1 VREIRLYDSLSGEL
15 VPVSAGD
22 AIRVEVRTSPIVID
36 GGVDV
41 ASTRP
46 LVLFSFLERFLQ
58 REGFATKFLFDSPG
72 RGDVLYELSELEPL
86 SDPDSP
92 CAPDAPDSSSSGGEN
107 DADRNGKLGVERDAD
122 LGGKFDPGG
131 DVDLGSKFGAERD
144 VGPGSEFGA
153 GRDANRNGE
162 VGAKRDADLDGE
174 FGAGRDADQGGEFGA
189 ERDANRNGEFGAKR
203 DADLDGEFGAGRDAD
218 LDGELDPDRDGED
231 VYDSGD
237 AGMSLLE
244 VPRSDVDRWVNIC
257 FGANRDGVEPDPAAA
272 GERIL
277 LSDALKHFGHPA
289 VALYLLGTHYSLPLG
304 DALTGLATGSKNAL
318 RIREA
323 LERLVPDKP
332 SPPDMRHHMEAFR
345 DALANDL
352 DTPMAFVVMFEWLLE
367 AERRGGEVGDHDLRV
382 MLEVLELDGLAAP
395 VG

>member
-1 VREIRLYDSLSGEL
+1 MATRRARCSLTSVREIRLYDSLSGEL

-22 AIRVEVRTSPIVID
+22 AIRVEVRTSPIVVD

-72 RGDVLYELSELEPL
+72 GGDMLYELSELEPL
-86 SDPDSP
+86 SAPGSP
-92 CAPDAPDSSSSGGEN
+92 GAHGEH
-107 DADRNGKLGVERDAD
+107 DADRNGELDIDREGGLDIDRDTD
-122 LGGKFDPGG
+122 
-131 DVDLGSKFGAERD
+131 S
-144 VGPGSEFGA
+144 
-153 GRDANRNGE
+153 
-162 VGAKRDADLDGE
+162 DGE
-174 FGAGRDADQGGEFGA
+174 FDA
-189 ERDANRNGEFGAKR
+189 
-203 DADLDGEFGAGRDAD
+203 
-218 LDGELDPDRDGED
+218 DRDGED
-231 VYDSGD
+231 SYDSASD

-257 FGANRDGVEPDPAAA
+257 FGASRDGVEAEPACA

-323 LERLVPDKP
+323 LEKLVPDQP

-352 DTPMAFVVMFEWLLE
+352 DTPLAFVVMFEWLLE
-367 AERRGGEVGDHDLRV
+367 AERRGGDVGDHDLRV
-382 MLEVLELDGLAAP
+382 MLEVLELDGLVAP

>member
-22 AIRVEVRTSPIVID
+22 AIRVEVRTSPIIVE

-58 REGFATKFLFDSPG
+58 REGFATKFLFDSPSG
-72 RGDVLYELSELEPL
+72 EDTLYELSELEP
-86 SDPDSP
+86 P
-92 CAPDAPDSSSSGGEN
+92 N
-107 DADRNGKLGVERDAD
+107 
-122 LGGKFDPGG
+122 
-131 DVDLGSKFGAERD
+131 
-144 VGPGSEFGA
+144 
-153 GRDANRNGE
+153 
-162 VGAKRDADLDGE
+162 
-174 FGAGRDADQGGEFGA
+174 
-189 ERDANRNGEFGAKR
+189 
-203 DADLDGEFGAGRDAD
+203 
-218 LDGELDPDRDGED
+218 
-231 VYDSGD
+231 
-237 AGMSLLE
+237 E

-257 FGANRDGVEPDPAAA
+257 FGASRDGVELQSGSA
-272 GERIL
+272 GESIL

-304 DALTGLATGSKNAL
+304 DTLTGLATGSKNAS

-323 LERLVPDKP
+323 LEKLVPDQP
-332 SPPDMRHHMEAFR
+332 SPPDMRHYMEAFR

-352 DTPMAFVVMFEWLLE
+352 DTPLAFVVMFEWLLE
-367 AERRGGEVGDHDLRV
+367 AERRGGDVGDNDLRV

>member
-1 VREIRLYDSLSGEL
+1 MARRRARCSLTLVREIRLYDSLSREL

-22 AIRVEVRTSPIVID
+22 AIRVEVRTSSIVVD

-72 RGDVLYELSELEPL
+72 GGDMLYELSELDPP
-86 SDPDSP
+86 SAPDSP
-92 CAPDAPDSSSSGGEN
+92 DSSDSH
-107 DADRNGKLGVERDAD
+107 
-122 LGGKFDPGG
+122 
-131 DVDLGSKFGAERD
+131 SKRGAERD
-144 VGPGSEFGA
+144 GEFGA
-153 GRDANRNGE
+153 EHG
-162 VGAKRDADLDGE
+162 ADLDGE
-174 FGAGRDADQGGEFGA
+174 LGAGRDADEDGKFDA
-189 ERDANRNGEFGAKR
+189 E
-203 DADLDGEFGAGRDAD
+203 
-218 LDGELDPDRDGED
+218 RDGED
-231 VYDSGD
+231 DYDSGLD
-237 AGMSLLE
+237 AGMSLLQ

-257 FGANRDGVEPDPAAA
+257 FGASRDGVEAEPGST

-323 LERLVPDKP
+323 LEKLVPDQP

-352 DTPMAFVVMFEWLLE
+352 DTPLAFVVMFEWLLE
-367 AERRGGEVGDHDLRV
+367 AERRGGDVGDHDLRV
-382 MLEVLELDGLAAP
+382 MLKVLELDGLAAP